1 MFLRAFA
8 GFLATFLIVDALWIA
23 FVLRPFYEET
33 LGDLLH
39 HSPNLALAGVFYLG
53 YAAGV
58 VFLAVRPARKSGSV
72 RTAALNGGVI
82 GALCYG
88 TYTVTNS
95 VLFDRWT
102 MSLVLSDIIWGIFIT
117 SLCAG
122 IGYLASTPKAG

>member
-1 MFLRAFA
+1 MKPATVHRVLRR
-8 GFLATFLIVDALWIA
+8 ATFA
-23 FVLRPFYEET
+23 
-33 LGDLLH
+33 
-39 HSPNLALAGVFYLG
+39 LALAGVFYLG